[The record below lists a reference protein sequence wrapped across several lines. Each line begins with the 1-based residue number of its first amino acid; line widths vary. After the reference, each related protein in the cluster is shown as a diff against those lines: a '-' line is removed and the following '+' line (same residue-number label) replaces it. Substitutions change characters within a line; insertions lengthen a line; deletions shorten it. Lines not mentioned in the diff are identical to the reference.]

1 MTFPIHFE
9 KDLAT
14 LAANLL
20 VVVLLNAA
28 QANFIRADK
37 PQHVRR
43 ERIVRIESLWLL
55 ARIDALEFER
65 VKFCRDLHVEPTR
78 NPNKLL
84 VSLLGIGKFARKVT
98 AILIRNRGNLGGRA
112 FSTLNFAGVGEKGFS
127 IETAGKFSSLAVE
140 DLSAGRRGVDRT

>member
-28 QANFIRADK
+28 QATFIRADK

-43 ERIVRIESLWLL
+43 ERIVRIESLRLL

-84 VSLLGIGKFARKVT
+84 VSVLCFGKPPREVRT
-98 AILIRNRGNLGGRA
+98 ILIRNCGNLARRVVGV
-112 FSTLNFAGVGEKGFS
+112 SYLAGVGEEGFS
-127 IETAGKFSSLAVE
+127 IETAGQFFSLSIE
-140 DLSAGRRGVDRT
+140 DLSAGRGGVDRA